1 MFAGLPF
8 DQPVFLAPMS
18 GVTDLPMRRLVK
30 RYGAGMVF
38 SEMIASRMMVDEM
51 RHEQR
56 HTTNY
61 VDEFPLAAQIAGC
74 EPDIMAEAAQLNEA
88 RGAAM
93 IDINF
98 GCPVKKVVN
107 NMAGSALMRNVPL
120 ATEIMQ
126 AVVKAVKIPVSVK
139 MRLGWDDTSINASE
153 LARIAEDIG
162 VRMITVHGRTRC
174 QLYNGQAD
182 WDAVRAVK
190 DTVQIPVIVNGD
202 IQTADDA
209 KTAREK
215 SGADGVMIG
224 RGANGKPWAL
234 RQIMDGAPSPP
245 KAEIKSVMV
254 EHYDSILTH
263 YGTAQGLKIARKH
276 MGWYLQNWEGA
287 DTIRTAIISEHN
299 PDLIKQSIENLPI
312 HNVA

>member
-1 MFAGLPF
+1 MDLPF
-8 DQPVFLAPMS
+8 GFDTPVFLAPMS

-56 HTTNY
+56 HTTDY
-61 VDEFPLAAQIAGC
+61 THEFPLAAQIAGC
-74 EPDIMAEAAQLNEA
+74 EPEIMAEAAQLNEA
-88 RGAAM
+88 QGAAM

-107 NMAGSALMRNVPL
+107 AMAGSALMRDVPL
-120 ATEIMQ
+120 ATQIMQ

-139 MRLGWDDTSINASE
+139 MRLGWDDASINAPD

-162 VRMITVHGRTRC
+162 VRMVTVHGRTRC
-174 QLYNGQAD
+174 QLYNGQAN

-190 DTVQIPVIVNGD
+190 DKIKIPVIVNGD
-202 IQTADDA
+202 IQTHEDA
-209 KTAREK
+209 KKAREK
-215 SGADGVMIG
+215 SGADGIMVG

-234 RQIMDGAPSPP
+234 KQIIDNIPTPP
-245 KAEIKSVMV
+245 RNEIKSVMA
-254 EHYDSILTH
+254 EHYDMILSH
-263 YGTAQGLKIARKH
+263 YGITQGMKIARKH
-276 MGWYLQNWEGA
+276 LGWYVQDWENIDSFRAVINSEQNPEIVKESIKNI
-287 DTIRTAIISEHN
+287 DT
-299 PDLIKQSIENLPI
+299 
-312 HNVA
+312 

>member
-1 MFAGLPF
+1 MFSGLPF
-8 DQPVFLAPMS
+8 TNPVFLAPMS

-56 HTTNY
+56 HTTRY
-61 VDEFPLAAQIAGC
+61 EDEFPLAAQIAGC

-107 NMAGSALMRNVPL
+107 AMAGSALMRDVPL
-120 ATEIMQ
+120 ATAIMQ

-139 MRLGWDDTSINASE
+139 MRLGWDDQSLNAPD

-162 VRMITVHGRTRC
+162 IKMVTVHGRTRC
-174 QLYNGQAD
+174 QLYNGQAN
-182 WDAVRAVK
+182 WEAVRAIK
-190 DTVQIPVIVNGD
+190 DKIKIPVIVNGD
-202 IQTADDA
+202 IQTYADA
-209 KTAREK
+209 KIAREK
-215 SGADGVMIG
+215 SGADGVMVG

-234 RQIMDGAPSPP
+234 KQIMDSTPTPP
-245 KAEIKSVMV
+245 HAEIKSVMV
-254 EHYDSILTH
+254 EHYDMILSH
-263 YGTAQGLKIARKH
+263 YGIIQGMKIARKH
-276 MGWYLQNWEGA
+276 MGWYVQDW
-287 DTIRTAIISEHN
+287 DSIDSFRAIINTEQN
-299 PDLIKQSIENLPI
+299 PEIVKKAIENI
-312 HNVA
+312 AS

>member
-1 MFAGLPF
+1 
-8 DQPVFLAPMS
+8 
-18 GVTDLPMRRLVK
+18 MRRLVK

-51 RHEQR
+51 RHAQR

-107 NMAGSALMRNVPL
+107 NMAGSALMRDLPL
-120 ATEIMQ
+120 ATEIMR
-126 AVVKAVKIPVSVK
+126 AVVRAVKIPVSVK
-139 MRLGWDDTSINASE
+139 MRLGWDDTSINAPD

-162 VRMITVHGRTRC
+162 IQMITVHGRTRC
-174 QLYNGQAD
+174 QLYNGQAN

-190 DTVQIPVIVNGD
+190 DAVKIPIIVNGD

-234 RQIMDGAPSPP
+234 RQIMDNTPPPP
-245 KAEIKSVMV
+245 KSEIKLVMA

-263 YGTAQGLKIARKH
+263 YGTAQGSKIARKH
-276 MGWYLQNWEGA
+276 MGWYLQNFN
-287 DTIRTAIISEHN
+287 DTDEIYSDLNSTQN
-299 PDLIKQSIENLPI
+299 PDDVKALIQGLST
-312 HNVA
+312 

>member
-1 MFAGLPF
+1 MFANLPF
-8 DQPVFLAPMS
+8 DTAVFLAPMS
-18 GVTDLPMRRLVK
+18 GVTDLPMRRMVK

-56 HTTNY
+56 HTTQY
-61 VDEFPLAAQIAGC
+61 HDEFPLAAQIAGC

-107 NMAGSALMRNVPL
+107 AMAGSALMRDVPL
-120 ATEIMQ
+120 ATDIMK
-126 AVVKAVKIPVSVK
+126 AVVKAVKVPVSVK
-139 MRLGWDDTSINASE
+139 MRLGWDDTSINAPD

-162 VRMITVHGRTRC
+162 VQMITVHGRTRC
-174 QLYNGQAD
+174 QLYNGTAD

-190 DTVQIPVIVNGD
+190 NAIKIPLIVNGD
-202 IQTADDA
+202 IQTAEDS
-209 KTAREK
+209 KTARAK
-215 SGADGVMIG
+215 SGADGVMVG

-234 RQIMDGAPSPP
+234 RQIMDNIPTPP
-245 KAEIKSVMV
+245 KSEIKAVMA
-254 EHYDSILTH
+254 EHYDDILTH
-263 YGTAQGLKIARKH
+263 YGITAGLKIARKH
-276 MGWYLQNWEGA
+276 MGWYLADWQGA
-287 DTIRTAIISEHN
+287 DDVRTAIISAQA
-299 PDLIKQSIENLPI
+299 PDMVHKSIESLHI
-312 HNVA
+312 

>member
-1 MFAGLPF
+1 MFADLPF
-8 DQPVFLAPMS
+8 TTPVFLAPMS

-61 VDEFPLAAQIAGC
+61 HDEFPLAAQIAGC
-74 EPDIMAEAAQLNEA
+74 EPDIMAEAAQLNES

-107 NMAGSALMRNVPL
+107 AMAGSALMRDVPL
-120 ATEIMQ
+120 ATAIMKS
-126 AVVKAVKIPVSVK
+126 VVNAVKIPVSVK
-139 MRLGWDDTSINASE
+139 MRLGWDDSSINAPA

-162 VRMITVHGRTRC
+162 VKMITVHGRTRC
-174 QLYNGQAD
+174 QLYNGTAN

-190 DTVQIPVIVNGD
+190 DAVKIPVIINGD
-202 IQTADDA
+202 IVTQDDA
-209 KTAREK
+209 KTARAK

-234 RQIMDGAPSPP
+234 CQIINGTPP
-245 KAEIKSVMV
+245 PPRTEIKSVMI
-254 EHYDSILTH
+254 EHYDMLLSH
-263 YGTAQGLKIARKH
+263 YGTHQGMKIARKH
-276 MGWYLQNWEGA
+276 IGWYIQDWENTDSLRTQINTEQNPE
-287 DTIRTAIISEHN
+287 IVRKH
-299 PDLIKQSIENLPI
+299 IENLA
-312 HNVA
+312 V

>member
-1 MFAGLPF
+1 MFADLPF
-8 DQPVFLAPMS
+8 TTPVFLAPMS

-61 VDEFPLAAQIAGC
+61 HDEFPLAAQIAGC
-74 EPDIMAEAAQLNEA
+74 EPDIMAEAAQLNES

-107 NMAGSALMRNVPL
+107 AMAGSALMRDVPL
-120 ATEIMQ
+120 ATNIMK
-126 AVVKAVKIPVSVK
+126 AVVNAVKIPVSVK
-139 MRLGWDDTSINASE
+139 MRLGWDDTSINAPD

-162 VRMITVHGRTRC
+162 VKMITVHGRTRC
-174 QLYNGQAD
+174 QLYNGTAN

-190 DTVQIPVIVNGD
+190 EAVKIPIIINGD
-202 IQTADDA
+202 IRSTDDA
-209 KTAREK
+209 HVAQTK

-234 RQIMDGAPSPP
+234 GQIINGTPP
-245 KAEIKSVMV
+245 PPRTEIKSVMI
-254 EHYDSILTH
+254 EHYDMLLSH
-263 YGTAQGLKIARKH
+263 YGTHQGMKIARKH
-276 MGWYLQNWEGA
+276 IGWYVQDWDNA
-287 DTIRTAIISEHN
+287 DDIRRQINTENDASKIIKVLETITH
-299 PDLIKQSIENLPI
+299 
-312 HNVA
+312 

>member
-1 MFAGLPF
+1 MFADLPF
-8 DQPVFLAPMS
+8 TTPVFLAPMS

-61 VDEFPLAAQIAGC
+61 HDEFPLAAQIAGC
-74 EPDIMAEAAQLNEA
+74 EPDIMAEAAQLNES

-107 NMAGSALMRNVPL
+107 AMAGSALMRDVPL
-120 ATEIMQ
+120 ATNIMK
-126 AVVKAVKIPVSVK
+126 AVVNAVKIPVSVK
-139 MRLGWDDTSINASE
+139 MRLGWDDTSINAPD

-162 VRMITVHGRTRC
+162 VKMITVHGRTRC
-174 QLYNGQAD
+174 QLYNGTAN

-190 DTVQIPVIVNGD
+190 EAVKIPIIINGD
-202 IQTADDA
+202 IRSTDDA
-209 KTAREK
+209 HVAQTK

-234 RQIMDGAPSPP
+234 GQIINGTPP
-245 KAEIKSVMV
+245 PPRTEIKSVMI
-254 EHYDSILTH
+254 EHYDMLLSH
-263 YGTAQGLKIARKH
+263 YGTHQGMKIARKH
-276 MGWYLQNWEGA
+276 IGWYVQDWDNA
-287 DTIRTAIISEHN
+287 DDIRRQINTENDASKIIKVLETIPH
-299 PDLIKQSIENLPI
+299 
-312 HNVA
+312 

>member
-1 MFAGLPF
+1 MFANLPF
-8 DQPVFLAPMS
+8 DVPIFLAPMS

-74 EPDIMAEAAQLNEA
+74 EPEIMAEAAQLNEA

-98 GCPVKKVVN
+98 GCPVKKVVH
-107 NMAGSALMRNVPL
+107 NMAGSALMRDVPL
-120 ATEIMQ
+120 ATEIMR
-126 AVVKAVKIPVSVK
+126 AVVNAVKIPVSVK
-139 MRLGWDDTSINASE
+139 MRLGWDDQSINAPD

-162 VRMITVHGRTRC
+162 VQMITVHGRTRC
-174 QLYNGQAD
+174 QLYNGQAN

-190 DTVQIPVIVNGD
+190 DTIKIPVIVNGD
-202 IQTADDA
+202 IQTPTDA
-209 KTAREK
+209 KTACKK
-215 SGADGVMIG
+215 SGADGVMVG

-234 RQIMDGAPSPP
+234 REIMDNIPPPP
-245 KAEIKSVMV
+245 KSEIKTVMS
-254 EHYDSILTH
+254 EHYDLLLTH
-263 YGTAQGLKIARKH
+263 YGTEKGMKIARKH
-276 MGWYLQNWEGA
+276 MGWYLQCWEDA
-287 DTIRTAIISEHN
+287 DFVKTTIISAQN
-299 PDLIKQSIENLPI
+299 PEAVQKSIESLYI
-312 HNVA
+312 

>member
-1 MFAGLPF
+1 
-8 DQPVFLAPMS
+8 
-18 GVTDLPMRRLVK
+18 MRRLVK

-51 RHEQR
+51 RHAQR

-61 VDEFPLAAQIAGC
+61 HDEFPLAAQIAGC

-107 NMAGSALMRNVPL
+107 AMAGSALMRDIPL
-120 ATEIMQ
+120 ATAIMK
-126 AVVKAVKIPVSVK
+126 AVVKAVNIPVSVK
-139 MRLGWDDTSINASE
+139 MRLGWDDQSLNAPD

-162 VRMITVHGRTRC
+162 VKMVTVHGRTRC
-174 QLYNGQAD
+174 QLYNGEAN
-182 WDAVRAVK
+182 WNAVRAVK
-190 DTVQIPVIVNGD
+190 EKIKIPVIVNGD
-202 IQTADDA
+202 IQTYEDA
-209 KTAREK
+209 KIAREK

-234 RQIMDGAPSPP
+234 RQVINNSPP
-245 KAEIKSVMV
+245 PPPTEIKSVMM
-254 EHYDSILTH
+254 EHYDMILSH
-263 YGTAQGLKIARKH
+263 YGEAQGMKIARKH
-276 MGWYLQNWEGA
+276 MGWYVQEWDNI
-287 DTIRTAIISEHN
+287 DSFRAIINTEQN
-299 PDLIKQSIENLPI
+299 PDNIRKSIKNL
-312 HNVA
+312 VS

>member
-51 RHEQR
+51 RHAQR

-139 MRLGWDDTSINASE
+139 MRLGWDDTSINAPE

-162 VRMITVHGRTRC
+162 IQMITVHGRTRC

-190 DTVQIPVIVNGD
+190 DAIKIPVIVNGD
-202 IQTADDA
+202 IQTANDA

-234 RQIMDGAPSPP
+234 RQIMDNTPPPS
-245 KAEIKSVMV
+245 KAEIKSVMA

-276 MGWYLQNWEGA
+276 MGWYLQNWDDA
-287 DTIRTAIISEHN
+287 DMIRTAIISEHN

>member
-1 MFAGLPF
+1 MLDKLPF
-8 DQPVFLAPMS
+8 TTPVFLAPMS

-51 RHEQR
+51 RHEKR

-61 VDEFPLAAQIAGC
+61 EDEFPLAAQIAGC

-107 NMAGSALMRNVPL
+107 AMAGSALMRDVPL
-120 ATEIMQ
+120 ATQIMQ

-139 MRLGWDDTSINASE
+139 MRLGWDDTSINAPD
-153 LARIAEDIG
+153 LARIAEDAGI
-162 VRMITVHGRTRC
+162 RMITVHGRTRC
-174 QLYNGQAD
+174 QLYNGQAN

-190 DTVQIPVIVNGD
+190 DKIKIPVIVNGD

-209 KTAREK
+209 KTARDK
-215 SGADGVMIG
+215 SGADGVMVG

-234 RQIMDGAPSPP
+234 KQMIDNTPTPP
-245 KAEIKSVMV
+245 RTEIKSVMA
-254 EHYDSILTH
+254 EHYDMILSH
-263 YGTAQGLKIARKH
+263 YGVAQGMKIARKH
-276 MGWYLQNWEGA
+276 MGWYVQGWDNIDSFRAVINTEQ
-287 DTIRTAIISEHN
+287 N
-299 PDLIKQSIENLPI
+299 PDIVKKSIESLA
-312 HNVA
+312 V

>member
-1 MFAGLPF
+1 MLNNLPF
-8 DQPVFLAPMS
+8 TTPVFLAPMS

-61 VDEFPLAAQIAGC
+61 THEFPLAAQIAGC

-107 NMAGSALMRNVPL
+107 AMTGSALMRDVPL
-120 ATEIMQ
+120 ATDIMK
-126 AVVKAVKIPVSVK
+126 AAVKAVKIPVSVK
-139 MRLGWDDTSINASE
+139 MRLGWDDQSLNAPD
-153 LARIAEDIG
+153 LAKIAEDIG
-162 VRMITVHGRTRC
+162 VQMVTIHGRTRC
-174 QLYNGQAD
+174 QLYNGQAN
-182 WDAVRAVK
+182 WEAVRAVK
-190 DTVQIPVIVNGD
+190 DKIKIPVIVNGD
-202 IQTADDA
+202 IQTYADA
-209 KTAREK
+209 KIAREK
-215 SGADGVMIG
+215 SGADGVMVG

-234 RQIMDGAPSPP
+234 KQIMDNIPTPP
-245 KAEIKSVMV
+245 RAEIKSVMV
-254 EHYDSILTH
+254 EHYDMILSH
-263 YGTAQGLKIARKH
+263 YGIIQGMKIARKH
-276 MGWYLQNWEGA
+276 MGWYLQN
-287 DTIRTAIISEHN
+287 
-299 PDLIKQSIENLPI
+299 IENSEKIRPLINIESNPEKVRQFLI
-312 HNVA
+312 MI

>member
-1 MFAGLPF
+1 MFANLPF
-8 DQPVFLAPMS
+8 DQAVFLAPMS

-61 VDEFPLAAQIAGC
+61 ADEFPLAAQIAGC

-120 ATEIMQ
+120 ATEIMR
-126 AVVKAVKIPVSVK
+126 AVVNAVKIPVSVK
-139 MRLGWDDTSINASE
+139 MRLGWDDTSINSPE

-162 VRMITVHGRTRC
+162 IQMITVHGRTRC
-174 QLYNGQAD
+174 QLYNGQAN

-190 DTVQIPVIVNGD
+190 DAVQIPIIVNGD
-202 IQTADDA
+202 IQTAEDA

-263 YGTAQGLKIARKH
+263 YGTAQGSKIARKH
-276 MGWYLQNWEGA
+276 MGWYLQNFN
-287 DTIRTAIISEHN
+287 DTDEIYSDLNSTQN
-299 PDLIKQSIENLPI
+299 PDDVKALIQRLST
-312 HNVA
+312 

>member
-1 MFAGLPF
+1 MFTDLPF
-8 DQPVFLAPMS
+8 TTPVFLAPMS

-51 RHEQR
+51 RHSQR
-56 HTTNY
+56 HTTDY
-61 VDEFPLAAQIAGC
+61 THEFPLAAQIAGC

-107 NMAGSALMRNVPL
+107 AMAGSALMREVPL
-120 ATEIMQ
+120 ATAIMV

-139 MRLGWDDTSINASE
+139 MRLGWDDQSLNAPE

-162 VRMITVHGRTRC
+162 IRMVTVHGRTRC
-174 QLYNGQAD
+174 QLYNGDAD
-182 WDAVRAVK
+182 WTAVHEVK
-190 DTVQIPVIVNGD
+190 DTIKIPVIVNGD
-202 IQTADDA
+202 IKTSDDA
-209 KTAREK
+209 KNALKK

-224 RGANGKPWAL
+224 RGANGRPWAL
-234 RQIMDGAPSPP
+234 QQIIDNTLAPPR
-245 KAEIKSVMV
+245 AEIKSVMI
-254 EHYDSILTH
+254 EHYDMILSH
-263 YGTAQGLKIARKH
+263 YGITQGIKIARKH
-276 MGWYLQNWEGA
+276 MGWYLQNWDNIDSIKGS
-287 DTIRTAIISEHN
+287 ILSEQN
-299 PDLIKQSIENLPI
+299 PDMIRKSIESLMT
-312 HNVA
+312 

>member
-1 MFAGLPF
+1 MFTDLPF
-8 DQPVFLAPMS
+8 DAPVFLAPMS

-56 HTTNY
+56 HTTDY
-61 VDEFPLAAQIAGC
+61 HDEFPLAAQIAGC

-107 NMAGSALMRNVPL
+107 NMAGSALMRDVPL
-120 ATEIMQ
+120 AADIMR
-126 AVVKAVKIPVSVK
+126 AVVAAVKIPVSVK
-139 MRLGWDDTSINASE
+139 MRLGWDDTSINAPD

-174 QLYNGQAD
+174 QLYNGTAN

-190 DTVQIPVIVNGD
+190 DAIKIPVIVNGD
-202 IQTADDA
+202 IQTPDDA
-209 KTAREK
+209 KTARDK
-215 SGADGVMIG
+215 SGADGVMVG

-234 RQIMDGAPSPP
+234 RQMMDGTAPPP
-245 KAEIKSVMV
+245 KSEIKSVMS
-254 EHYDSILTH
+254 EHYDMLLTH
-263 YGTAQGLKIARKH
+263 YGTEKGIKIARKH
-276 MGWYLQNWEGA
+276 MGWYLQDWENI
-287 DTIRTAIISEHN
+287 DSVRTIITTEQN
-299 PDLIKQSIENLPI
+299 PDLVKKTIESI
-312 HNVA
+312 AA